1 MGHRHC
7 AGWEKKPG
15 RQSGKHKQP
24 DTQRRAEREWG
35 GERAEW
41 ATSSGLAEAGRRPST
56 PCGGPGCPCSVPQ
69 PWASAR
75 TLRLLHGRPG
85 HRAAS
90 GPTLPGWCRVPG
102 RPLPRSAQCPPW
114 PRRRWQGQER
124 TLPRRAHWPSHPQRH
139 PAQPPQP
146 APARQAL
153 GAPLRIL
160 LPFLWEGWLEGR
172 PGALELHGGWGTGD
186 ESWDPPAPGR
196 LEQGAVWP
204 LGPVVGRH
212 RGPWPARRPQAGRG
226 GRELGG
232 SPPTRRGATWCA
244 QPLHGM
250 PAAAAAAPAPPA
262 RCPPWARPPP

>member
-1 MGHRHC
+1 MNGGSPCRRREGHAPKLGHRHC

-146 APARQAL
+146 APGTA
-153 GAPLRIL
+153 GIE
-160 LPFLWEGWLEGR
+160 EGS
-172 PGALELHGGWGTGD
+172 PTP
-186 ESWDPPAPGR
+186 SPDPPPSLRQPPSSLAGYLR
-196 LEQGAVWP
+196 D
-204 LGPVVGRH
+204 
-212 RGPWPARRPQAGRG
+212 RRWG
-226 GRELGG
+226 L
-232 SPPTRRGATWCA
+232 
-244 QPLHGM
+244 L
-250 PAAAAAAPAPPA
+250 
-262 RCPPWARPPP
+262 